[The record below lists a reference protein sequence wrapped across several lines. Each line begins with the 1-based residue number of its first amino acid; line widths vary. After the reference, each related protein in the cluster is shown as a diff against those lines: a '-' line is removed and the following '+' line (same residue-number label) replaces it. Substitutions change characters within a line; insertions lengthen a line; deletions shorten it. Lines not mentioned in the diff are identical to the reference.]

1 MGMGP
6 GTLTIV
12 VRLRIVPTIIMIGG
26 LSAAAYIY
34 YRRNKSLKEKT
45 NEAKQSSSA
54 GSPLP
59 NS

>member
-1 MGMGP
+1 M
-6 GTLTIV
+6 LTIV
-12 VRLRIVPTIIMIGG
+12 IRVRIVPTAIVVGG